1 MNAEET
7 RNFGRG
13 IANVSA
19 ISEKRTTL
27 ENQSDY
33 SDEPKP
39 YTAPR

>member
-13 IANVSA
+13 VIHNSV

-33 SDEPKP
+33 SDEEPKP
-39 YTAPR
+39 YVAP